1 MNLGS
6 ADQGGAASPPA
17 PKQLPGD
24 GPEVHPDAGEA
35 TAPCPIC
42 ADPSAPERY
51 QLREMLFGTRET
63 FDYLRC
69 PTCGAL
75 RIEEPPADLARH
87 YPAAFFRF
95 DSPTTAA
102 AGTQPKPS
110 VLAAIA
116 GSARDRSALL
126 GRGRRVAR
134 MLERWAPREPDE
146 VRRWSPLTRRAGIR
160 SYDDP
165 ILDIGC
171 GRYATNLA
179 SLRAVGFRNL
189 LGIDPF
195 LEGDGEFEGIPLRKQ
210 FISEATGSY
219 QAITFHHSFE
229 HVPDPGPTL
238 AAAARLLRPG
248 GAVLV
253 RTPVMGTWFW
263 ETYGTRWWE
272 LDPPRHLFV
281 HTPDS
286 LERLGRQ
293 AGLALVDTVWESSFV
308 EVIASE
314 QITRDIAWREPAS
327 WNMNPPAGIDKE
339 TIAGFRTLVTDLNNT
354 ARAGRAAFYFRLDP
368 AAHA

>member
-1 MNLGS
+1 MNLGP
-6 ADQGGAASPPA
+6 ADQRGGAFAPA
-17 PKQLPGD
+17 RTRLPTD
-24 GPEVHPDAGEA
+24 GRKAHPDAGQVMA
-35 TAPCPIC
+35 SCPIC

-51 QLREMLFGTRET
+51 QLREMMFGTRET
-63 FDYLRC
+63 FDYLLC

-87 YPAAFFRF
+87 YPAAFFQF
-95 DSPTTAA
+95 GSPTTAA
-102 AGTQPKPS
+102 AAPRPGPS
-110 VLAAIA
+110 RLAGIA
-116 GSARDRSALL
+116 GSARDRTALL

-134 MLERWAPREPDE
+134 MLRHWAPRETGE
-146 VRRWSPLTRRAGIR
+146 VRRWSALTRRAGIR

-195 LEGDGEFEGIPLRKQ
+195 LDGDGEFEGIPLRKQ
-210 FISEATGSY
+210 FVSEATGTY

-248 GAVLV
+248 GAILV

-263 ETYGTRWWE
+263 ETYRTSWWE

-281 HTPDS
+281 HTPAS

-293 AGLALVDTVWESSFV
+293 AGLALVDTVWESTFI

-327 WNMNPPAGIDKE
+327 WNMNPPAGLDKE
-339 TIAGFRTLVTDLNNT
+339 TIAGYRTLVTGLNNT

-368 AAHA
+368 AARV